1 MKPYANLHTHSIH
14 SDGKFSPR
22 DLVRI
27 AWEEGYRALA
37 VTDHDTVTANPEVAA
52 CCRELG
58 MEYIFG
64 AEFTSGPF
72 HIVALDFDPEYPEM
86 KAYLEKMVARQ
97 QHETKTVLGW
107 AQEKGALT
115 GITWEDVVAHNRGIS
130 WLCNEH
136 VFQTLKSKGL
146 MTDLDY
152 YDFYVTHFYQQRR
165 QVTQLH
171 DFLAPKDMIGLI
183 RRAGGI
189 PILAHPHGQL
199 DRVEELISYGL
210 LGIEVYHPDLTPQEQ
225 RQALAIA
232 YEKGLFISGGTDHS
246 GLCGGMYSS
255 FDDPEE
261 STYYLEPQS
270 HGTLEEHFRELQ
282 NRKLSSRE
290 EIPSYTASH
299 KHYR

>member
-22 DLVRI
+22 ELVRI

-52 CCRELG
+52 CCREMG

-86 KAYLEKMVARQ
+86 KAYLEKMVQRQ

-115 GITWEDVVAHNRGIS
+115 GITWEDVVAHNKGIS

-146 MTDLDY
+146 MTDLEY
-152 YDFYVTHFYQQRR
+152 YDFYVTHFYLQRR
-165 QVTQLH
+165 EVTQLH
-171 DFLAPKDMIGLI
+171 DFLAPREMIGLI

-210 LGIEVYHPDLTPQEQ
+210 LGIEVYHPDLPPQEQ

-255 FDDPEE
+255 FEKAEE

-282 NRKLSSRE
+282 NRSLSARKT
-290 EIPSYTASH
+290 IPHYITSH

>member
-22 DLVRI
+22 ELVSVAR
-27 AWEEGYRALA
+27 EEGYGALA
-37 VTDHDTVTANPEVAA
+37 VTDHDTITANPEVAA

-86 KAYLEKMVARQ
+86 KEYLEKMVQRQ
-97 QHETKTVLGW
+97 QHETKTVLRW

-115 GITWEDVVAHNRGIS
+115 GITWEDVLECNPGIS

-136 VFQTLKSKGL
+136 VFRTLKSKGL
-146 MTDLDY
+146 LSDRDY
-152 YDFYVTHFYQQRR
+152 YDFYVTHFYEQRR
-165 QVTQLH
+165 QVAPLCDH
-171 DFLAPKDMIGLI
+171 LSPKDMIGLI

-189 PILAHPHGQL
+189 AILAHPHQQL
-199 DRVEELISYGL
+199 DRVEKLIACGL
-210 LGIEVYHPDLTPQEQ
+210 QGIEVYHPDLTPQEQ
-225 RQALAIA
+225 RQALEIA

-246 GLCGGMYSS
+246 GLCGGIYAS
-255 FDDPEE
+255 FEDPTE
-261 STYYLEPQS
+261 SVFYLEPQS

-290 EIPSYTASH
+290 EIPQYITSH

>member
-14 SDGKFSPR
+14 SDGKYSPR
-22 DLVRI
+22 QLVHI
-27 AWEEGYRALA
+27 AWEEGYGAMA
-37 VTDHDTVTANPEVAA
+37 VTDHDTVTANPEAAA
-52 CCRELG
+52 CCREKG

-86 KAYLEKMVARQ
+86 KAYLEKMVQRQ
-97 QHETKTVLGW
+97 QHETKTVLRW

-115 GITWEDVVAHNRGIS
+115 GITWEDVVEHNKGIS

-136 VFQTLKSKGL
+136 VFQTLKSRGL
-146 MTDLDY
+146 LTDRDY
-152 YDFYVTHFYQQRR
+152 YDFYVTHFYEQRR
-165 QVTQLH
+165 QVTPLWDH
-171 DFLAPKDMIGLI
+171 LSPKDMIALI

-189 PILAHPHGQL
+189 AILAHPHGQL
-199 DRVEELISYGL
+199 DRVEELISYGVQ
-210 LGIEVYHPDLTPQEQ
+210 GIEVYHPDLTPQEQ
-225 RQALAIA
+225 RKALAIA

-246 GLCGGMYSS
+246 GLCGGIYSS

-261 STYYLEPQS
+261 SVYYLEPQS

-282 NRKLSSRE
+282 SRKLSGRKE
-290 EIPSYTASH
+290 LPQYTASH

>member
-1 MKPYANLHTHSIH
+1 MRKVESEHFNSFLPVAFTVLVGIAFGLTAITNNKFIIPIILGACVIGGIILLIYIEDNHSQHMTYESNPIH
-14 SDGKFSPR
+14 D
-22 DLVRI
+22 
-27 AWEEGYRALA
+27 AWE
-37 VTDHDTVTANPEVAA
+37 
-52 CCRELG
+52 
-58 MEYIFG
+58 
-64 AEFTSGPF
+64 
-72 HIVALDFDPEYPEM
+72 M
-86 KAYLEKMVARQ
+86 KEYLEKMVQRQ
-97 QHETKTVLGW
+97 KHETKTVLEW

-115 GITWEDVVAHNRGIS
+115 GITWEDVVEYNRGIS

-136 VFQTLKSKGL
+136 VFRSLKSKGL
-146 MTDLDY
+146 MTDRDY
-152 YDFYVTHFYQQRR
+152 YDFYVTHFYLQRR
-165 QVTQLH
+165 QVAQLH
-171 DFLAPKDMIGLI
+171 DFLAPADMIKLI

-210 LGIEVYHPDLTPQEQ
+210 LGIEVYHPDMLPEEQ
-225 RQALAIA
+225 RQALDIA

-255 FDDPEE
+255 FDEPEE

-282 NRKLSSRE
+282 NRSLSARKT
-290 EIPSYTASH
+290 IPQYITSH

>member
-1 MKPYANLHTHSIH
+1 MKLYANLHTHSVH
-14 SDGKFSPR
+14 SDGKYSPR
-22 DLVRI
+22 ELVRI

-37 VTDHDTVTANPEVAA
+37 VTDHDTVTANPEVEA

-86 KAYLEKMVARQ
+86 RAYLEKMVERQ

-115 GITWEDVVAHNRGIS
+115 GITWEDVVEHNQGIS

-136 VFQTLKSKGL
+136 VFQTMKAKGL
-146 MTDLDY
+146 LSDRDY
-152 YDFYVTHFYQQRR
+152 YDFYVTHFYLQRR
-165 QVTQLH
+165 EVTPLH
-171 DFLAPKDMIGLI
+171 NFLAPKEMIDLI

-189 PILAHPHGQL
+189 AILAHPHQQL

-210 LGIEVYHPDLTPQEQ
+210 QGIEVYHPDMLLEEQ

-246 GLCGGMYSS
+246 GLCGGIYGS
-255 FDDPEE
+255 FENPEE
-261 STYYLEPQS
+261 SVFYLEPQS

-290 EIPSYTASH
+290 TIPQYTASH

>member
-22 DLVRI
+22 ELVRV

-72 HIVALDFDPEYPEM
+72 HIVALDFNPEYPEM

-115 GITWEDVVAHNRGIS
+115 GITWEDVVALYR
-130 WLCNEH
+130 CNKET
-136 VFQTLKSKGL
+136 V
-146 MTDLDY
+146 
-152 YDFYVTHFYQQRR
+152 
-165 QVTQLH
+165 
-171 DFLAPKDMIGLI
+171 
-183 RRAGGI
+183 
-189 PILAHPHGQL
+189 
-199 DRVEELISYGL
+199 
-210 LGIEVYHPDLTPQEQ
+210 
-225 RQALAIA
+225 
-232 YEKGLFISGGTDHS
+232 
-246 GLCGGMYSS
+246 
-255 FDDPEE
+255 
-261 STYYLEPQS
+261 
-270 HGTLEEHFRELQ
+270 
-282 NRKLSSRE
+282 
-290 EIPSYTASH
+290 
-299 KHYR
+299 

>member
-1 MKPYANLHTHSIH
+1 MKLYANLHTHSVH
-14 SDGKFSPR
+14 SDGKYSPR
-22 DLVRI
+22 ELVRI

-37 VTDHDTVTANPEVAA
+37 VTDHDTVTAHPEVEA

-86 KAYLEKMVARQ
+86 KAYLEKMVERQ

-107 AQEKGALT
+107 ALEKGALT
-115 GITWEDVVAHNRGIS
+115 GITWEDVVAHNEGIS

-136 VFQTLKSKGL
+136 VFRTLKYKGL
-146 MTDLDY
+146 LTDRDY
-152 YDFYVTHFYQQRR
+152 YDFYVTHFYLQRR
-165 QVTQLH
+165 EVTPLY
-171 DFLAPKDMIGLI
+171 DFLAPKDMIDLI

-189 PILAHPHGQL
+189 PILAHPHQQL

-210 LGIEVYHPDLTPQEQ
+210 LGIEVYHPDMLPDEQ
-225 RQALAIA
+225 RKALAIA

-246 GLCGGMYSS
+246 GLCGGIYGS
-255 FDDPEE
+255 FEDPEE
-261 STYYLEPQS
+261 SVFYLEPQS
-270 HGTLEEHFRELQ
+270 HGTMEQHFRELQ

-290 EIPSYTASH
+290 TIPQYTASH

>member
-14 SDGKFSPR
+14 SDGKYSPR
-22 DLVRI
+22 ELVQTAR
-27 AWEEGYRALA
+27 EEGYSAVA
-37 VTDHDTVTANPEVAA
+37 VTDHDTITANPEVAA

-86 KAYLEKMVARQ
+86 GEYLEKMVLRQ
-97 QHETKTVLGW
+97 QHETKTVLRW
-107 AQEKGALT
+107 AQEKGNLT
-115 GITWEDVVAHNRGIS
+115 GITWEDVVAHNKGIS

-152 YDFYVTHFYQQRR
+152 YDFYVTHFYNQRR
-165 QVTQLH
+165 QVNQLY
-171 DFLAPKDMIGLI
+171 DFLEPKEMIGLI

-210 LGIEVYHPDLTPQEQ
+210 MGIEVYHPDMTPTEQ
-225 RQALAIA
+225 RQALEMA

-255 FDDPEE
+255 FEDPEE

-282 NRKLSSRE
+282 NRKLGTRE
-290 EIPSYTASH
+290 AIPQYITSH

>member
-1 MKPYANLHTHSIH
+1 MKPYANLHTHSVH

-22 DLVRI
+22 ELVRI

-58 MEYIFG
+58 MEYMFG

-86 KAYLEKMVARQ
+86 REYLNKMLERQ
-97 QHETKTVLGW
+97 QHETKTVLHW
-107 AQEKGALT
+107 AQAKGALT
-115 GITWEDVVAHNRGIS
+115 GITWEDVVACNPGIS

-136 VFQTLKSKGL
+136 VFRTLKSKGL

-152 YDFYVTHFYQQRR
+152 YDFYVTHFYEQRR
-165 QVTQLH
+165 QVPQLH
-171 DFLAPKDMIGLI
+171 GFLEPKDMIGLI

-199 DRVEELISYGL
+199 DRVEELVSYGL
-210 LGIEVYHPDLTPQEQ
+210 LGIEVYHPDMLPQEQ
-225 RQALAIA
+225 RQALALA

-255 FDDPEE
+255 FENPEE

-270 HGTLEEHFRELQ
+270 HGTLEEHFRELKS
-282 NRKLSSRE
+282 RRLSSRE
-290 EIPSYTASH
+290 VIPQYTASH

>member
-22 DLVRI
+22 ELVRV

-37 VTDHDTVTANPEVAA
+37 VTDHDTITANPEVAA

-58 MEYIFG
+58 MECIFG

-86 KAYLEKMVARQ
+86 KTYLEKMVQRQ
-97 QHETKTVLGW
+97 QHETRTVLSW
-107 AQEKGALT
+107 AQAKGALT
-115 GITWEDVVAHNRGIS
+115 GITWEDVVEHNRGIS

-146 MTDLDY
+146 LTDRDY
-152 YDFYVTHFYQQRR
+152 YDFYVTHFYEQRR

-171 DFLAPKDMIGLI
+171 GFLVPKDMIGLI

-189 PILAHPHGQL
+189 AILAHPHGQL

-210 LGIEVYHPDLTPQEQ
+210 QGIEVYHPDLTPQEQ
-225 RQALAIA
+225 RKALEIA
-232 YEKGLFISGGTDHS
+232 YEKELFISGGTDHS

-255 FDDPEE
+255 FEKAEE

-282 NRKLSSRE
+282 NRKLSDRKTMPQY
-290 EIPSYTASH
+290 ITSH

>member
-14 SDGKFSPR
+14 SDGKYSPR
-22 DLVRI
+22 QLVSI
-27 AWEEGYRALA
+27 AKEEGYGAMA

-64 AEFTSGPF
+64 AELTSGEF

-86 KAYLEKMVARQ
+86 KAYLEKMVQRQ
-97 QHETKTVLGW
+97 QHETKTVLQW
-107 AQEKGALT
+107 ALDKGGIT
-115 GITWEDVVAHNRGIS
+115 GITWEDVVEHNRGIS

-136 VFQTLKSKGL
+136 VFRTLKSKGL
-146 MTDLDY
+146 LSDRDY
-152 YDFYVTHFYQQRR
+152 YDFYVTHFYLQRR
-165 QVTQLH
+165 EVTQLY
-171 DFLAPKDMIGLI
+171 DFLAPRDMIGLI

-199 DRVEELISYGL
+199 DRVEELVSYGL
-210 LGIEVYHPDLTPQEQ
+210 QGIEVYHPDMHPEEQ

-255 FDDPEE
+255 FDVPEE

-290 EIPSYTASH
+290 EMPQYITSH

>member
-1 MKPYANLHTHSIH
+1 MKLYANLHTHSIH
-14 SDGKFSPR
+14 SDGKYSPR
-22 DLVRI
+22 ELVRV
-27 AWEEGYRALA
+27 AWGEGYRAMA
-37 VTDHDTVTANPEVAA
+37 VTDHDTVTANPEVAE

-86 KAYLEKMVARQ
+86 KRYLEKMVQRQ
-97 QHETKTVLGW
+97 QFETKTVLGW
-107 AQEKGALT
+107 ALEKGALT
-115 GITWEDVVAHNRGIS
+115 GITWEDVVEHNRGIS

-136 VFQTLKSKGL
+136 VFRTLKSKGL
-146 MTDLDY
+146 LTDRDY
-152 YDFYVTHFYQQRR
+152 YDFYVTHFYNQRR
-165 QVTQLH
+165 QVNQLY
-171 DFLAPKDMIGLI
+171 DFLEPKEMIGLI

-210 LGIEVYHPDLTPQEQ
+210 LGIEVYHPDMTPAEQ
-225 RQALAIA
+225 RQALEMA

-255 FDDPEE
+255 FADPEE

-282 NRKLSSRE
+282 NRRLGTRE
-290 EIPSYTASH
+290 AIPQYITSH

>member
-14 SDGKFSPR
+14 SDGKYTPR
-22 DLVRI
+22 QLVSI
-27 AWEEGYRALA
+27 AKEEGYGALA
-37 VTDHDTVTANPEVAA
+37 VTDHDTITANPEVAA

-86 KAYLEKMVARQ
+86 KAYLEKMVQRQ
-97 QHETKTVLGW
+97 QHETRTVLQW
-107 AQEKGALT
+107 ALDKGTIT
-115 GITWEDVVAHNRGIS
+115 GITWEDVVEHNRGIS

-146 MTDLDY
+146 IGDRDY
-152 YDFYVTHFYQQRR
+152 YDFYVTHFYEQRR
-165 QVTQLH
+165 QVTPLCDH
-171 DFLAPKDMIGLI
+171 LAPKEMISLI

-189 PILAHPHGQL
+189 AILAHPHQQL

-210 LGIEVYHPDLTPQEQ
+210 QGIEVYHPDLTPQEQ
-225 RQALAIA
+225 RQALEIA

-246 GLCGGMYSS
+246 GLCGGIYAS
-255 FDDPEE
+255 FEDPTE
-261 STYYLEPQS
+261 SVFYLEPQS
-270 HGTLEEHFRELQ
+270 HGTLEVHFRELQ
-282 NRKLSSRE
+282 NRKLSDRKE
-290 EIPSYTASH
+290 LPQYTASH

>member
-14 SDGKFSPR
+14 SDGKFSPQE
-22 DLVRI
+22 LVAI
-27 AWEEGYRALA
+27 AKAEGYCAMA

-72 HIVALDFDPEYPEM
+72 HIIALDFDPEYPEM
-86 KAYLEKMVARQ
+86 KAYLEKMVQRQ
-97 QHETKTVLGW
+97 QHETKTVLEW
-107 AQEKGALT
+107 AWEKGNLT
-115 GITWEDVVAHNRGIS
+115 GITWEDVVAHNPGIS

-136 VFQTLKSKGL
+136 VFRTLKSKGL
-146 MTDLDY
+146 MCDLDY
-152 YDFYVTHFYQQRR
+152 YDFYVTHFYKQRR
-165 QVTQLH
+165 EVTPLY
-171 DFLAPKDMIGLI
+171 DFLAPRDMIGLI

-189 PILAHPHGQL
+189 AILAHPHAQL
-199 DRVEELISYGL
+199 DRVEELVSYGL
-210 LGIEVYHPDLTPQEQ
+210 QGIEVYHPDLHPHEQ
-225 RQALAIA
+225 SRALEIA
-232 YEKGLFISGGTDHS
+232 YAKGLFISGGTDHS

-255 FDDPEE
+255 FENPEE

-290 EIPSYTASH
+290 TIPSYITSH

>member
-14 SDGKFSPR
+14 SDGKYSPR
-22 DLVRI
+22 ELVSI
-27 AWEEGYRALA
+27 AREEGYGALA
-37 VTDHDTVTANPEVAA
+37 VTDHDTVTANPQVAA
-52 CCRELG
+52 CCQELG

-86 KAYLEKMVARQ
+86 KAYLEKMVQRQ
-97 QHETKTVLGW
+97 QHETKTVLRW

-115 GITWEDVVAHNRGIS
+115 GITWEDVVEHNRGIS

-146 MTDLDY
+146 LTDRDY
-152 YDFYVTHFYQQRR
+152 YDFYVTHFYEQRR

-171 DFLAPKDMIGLI
+171 GFLAPKDMIGLI

-189 PILAHPHGQL
+189 AILAHPHGQL

-210 LGIEVYHPDLTPQEQ
+210 QGIEVYHPDLTPQEQ
-225 RQALAIA
+225 RKALEIA
-232 YEKGLFISGGTDHS
+232 YEKELFISGGTDHS

-255 FDDPEE
+255 FEKAEE

-282 NRKLSSRE
+282 NRKLSDRKTMPQY
-290 EIPSYTASH
+290 ITSH

>member
-1 MKPYANLHTHSIH
+1 MKPYANLHTHSVH
-14 SDGKFSPR
+14 SDGKYSPR
-22 DLVRI
+22 ELVTI
-27 AWEEGYRALA
+27 AKTEGYGAMA

-86 KAYLEKMVARQ
+86 KAYLEKMVQRQ
-97 QHETKTVLGW
+97 QHETKTVLEW
-107 AQEKGALT
+107 AWEKGNLT
-115 GITWEDVVAHNRGIS
+115 GITWEDVVAHNPGIS

-136 VFQTLKSKGL
+136 VFRTLKSKGL
-146 MTDLDY
+146 MSDRDY
-152 YDFYVTHFYQQRR
+152 YDFYVTHFYNQRR
-165 QVTQLH
+165 EVTPLH
-171 DFLAPKDMIGLI
+171 AHLAPKEMIALI

-189 PILAHPHGQL
+189 SILAHPHEQL
-199 DRVEELISYGL
+199 DRVEELVSYGL
-210 LGIEVYHPDLTPQEQ
+210 QGIEVYHPDMHPHEQ
-225 RQALAIA
+225 RQALEIA
-232 YEKGLFISGGTDHS
+232 YTKGLFISGGTDHS
-246 GLCGGMYSS
+246 GLCGGIYSS
-255 FDDPEE
+255 FEDPEE

-290 EIPSYTASH
+290 TIPQYITSH

>member
-14 SDGKFSPR
+14 SDGKYSPR
-22 DLVRI
+22 ELVRI

-52 CCRELG
+52 CCREMG

-86 KAYLEKMVARQ
+86 KAYLEKMVQRQ
-97 QHETKTVLGW
+97 QHETKTVLRR

-115 GITWEDVVAHNRGIS
+115 GITWEDVVAHNEGIS

-146 MTDLDY
+146 MTDLEY
-152 YDFYVTHFYQQRR
+152 YDFYVTHFYLQRR
-165 QVTQLH
+165 EVTQLH
-171 DFLAPKDMIGLI
+171 DFLAPREMIGLI

-199 DRVEELISYGL
+199 DRVEELTSYGL
-210 LGIEVYHPDLTPQEQ
+210 LGIEVYHPDLPPQEQ

-255 FDDPEE
+255 FEKAEE

-282 NRKLSSRE
+282 NRSLSARKT
-290 EIPSYTASH
+290 IPQYITSH